1 MSGDRGKALPIPPPS
16 PAFASTSSWVPAA
29 GARPEHSAVAIP
41 LESTTPIIP
50 PPDTPQA
57 HNGEGFGTEKYSA
70 YDDGARGQEGDALL
84 RRSDEYDDDERRK
97 GHRAVSPFET
107 LVRLLLG
114 MFTILGL
121 LVLLARLSVLPEHH
135 TARVAAYMPSPVRGL
150 IQVVDG
156 PIEPHPIIPLL
167 RSAKE
172 KWTKKLSSQSRTFD
186 RASRTYKTRYGR
198 APPPGFDKWFAFAT
212 QGRNH
217 SLVDEYDQLMADLE
231 PFRALPP
238 SELRRRT
245 AELSKVPGISIVSI
259 RNGEA
264 QVHAR
269 SSSWAP
275 ADAFQR
281 MLAAFVRDLPDMD
294 IAINERPEGRVLPR
308 QQRHVFMSDYGL
320 EGEEL
325 VASESR
331 ALRGRFVTYLDRGA
345 DSAR

>member
-1 MSGDRGKALPIPPPS
+1 MSGDRGKSLPIPPPS
-16 PAFASTSSWVPAA
+16 PAFASTSGWTPAA
-29 GARPEHSAVAIP
+29 ASRPEHSAVAIP
-41 LESTTPIIP
+41 LESTTPLVP
-50 PPDTPQA
+50 PPETPQV
-57 HNGEGFGTEKYSA
+57 HGGTGFDKEYSA
-70 YDDGARGQEGDALL
+70 YEGDAAGREGDALL

-97 GHRAVSPFET
+97 GHRAVSPLDT

-114 MFTILGL
+114 MFTILGF
-121 LVLLARLSVLPEHH
+121 LVFLARMSVLPEHQ

-150 IQVVDG
+150 IQVAEG
-156 PIEPHPIIPLL
+156 PVEPHPIIPLL
-167 RSAKE
+167 REAKE
-172 KWTKKLSSQSRTFD
+172 KWHKMTTSQSRTFD
-186 RASRTYKTRYGR
+186 RATRNYKARYGR

-231 PFRALPP
+231 PFRALPA

-308 QQRHVFMSDYGL
+308 QQRHVYMSDYGL
-320 EGEEL
+320 EGDEL
-325 VASESR
+325 VASASLHHFTQER
-331 ALRGRFVTYLDRGA
+331 VHY
-345 DSAR
+345 